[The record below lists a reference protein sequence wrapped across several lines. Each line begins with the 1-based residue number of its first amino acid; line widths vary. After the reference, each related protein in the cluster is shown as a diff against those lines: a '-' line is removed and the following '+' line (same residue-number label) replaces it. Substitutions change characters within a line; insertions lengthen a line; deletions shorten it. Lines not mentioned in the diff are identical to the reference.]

1 MKATQQQTREHN
13 RNLALRILFE
23 RQSVSRAEISRIT
36 GLTRTTISGIVSDLI
51 GSGLVR
57 EVGLGRSRG
66 GKSPILLSLIADS
79 RCVIGLDL
87 AYGTFSGAVVD
98 LRGNIHRRAETP
110 VRRRDGDAALASV
123 YELLDELV
131 PAARQPLV
139 GIGVGT
145 PGLVSASRG
154 VVVHAVNLD
163 WRNLPLRQLL
173 RDRYQVPVTVVND
186 SQAAAVGEHTF
197 GDGHDPHG
205 NLILVNVRHGIGAG
219 IIIKGELFHG
229 DGGGAGEIGH
239 VVVVREGGL
248 PCRCGN
254 SGCLETVAST
264 RAVVQ
269 RAQMLARHFEGSSL
283 AAVPEVTFEGLQQA
297 FSAGDPVAQ
306 QVVREA
312 GRFMGMAISSL
323 IGTLNIGRIVLAGG
337 ITSFGPP
344 LLEVVRE
351 TVAQTT
357 LARLAQDTRVEFERL
372 GRNEIVLGASAV
384 LLKDFSLLF
393 EKGARRSGPAA

>member
-13 RNLALRILFE
+13 RNLALDILFE
-23 RQSVSRAEISRIT
+23 RPSVSRAEISRIT
-36 GLTRTTISGIVSDLI
+36 GLTRTTISGIVNELI
-51 GSGLVR
+51 RAGLVH
-57 EVGLGRSRG
+57 EVGLGKSRG
-66 GKSPILLSLIADS
+66 GKSPILLSLIPDS
-79 RCVIGLDL
+79 RSVIGLDL
-87 AYGTFSGAVVD
+87 AYDTFSGAVVN
-98 LRGNIHRRAETP
+98 LRGKILRRAETP
-110 VRRRDGDAALASV
+110 VRGRDGDAALASV

-145 PGLVSASRG
+145 PGLVSASCG
-154 VVVHAVNLD
+154 VVVNAVNLD

-173 RDRYQVPVTVVND
+173 QDRYHVPVTVVND

-197 GDGHDPHG
+197 GEGHRPDG

-219 IIIKGELFHG
+219 IIIRGELFHG

-283 AAVPEVTFEGLQQA
+283 GTAPEVTFEGVRKA
-297 FSAGDPVAQ
+297 FAAGDPVAQ

-323 IGTLNIGRIVLAGG
+323 MGTLNIQRIVLAGG
-337 ITSFGPP
+337 ITSFGQP
-344 LLEVVRE
+344 LLDVVNE
-351 TVAQTT
+351 TVSQTMLT
-357 LARLAQDTRVEFERL
+357 RLVQDTRVEFEQL
-372 GRNEIVLGASAV
+372 GHNEIVLGACAV
-384 LLKDFSLLF
+384 VLKDYSLLLDNDAQ
-393 EKGARRSGPAA
+393 KT

>member
-13 RNLALRILFE
+13 RNLALDILFD
-23 RQSVSRAEISRIT
+23 RPSVSRAEISRIT
-36 GLTRTTISGIVSDLI
+36 GLTRTTISGIVSELI
-51 GSGLVR
+51 RAGLVH
-57 EVGLGRSRG
+57 EVGLGKSRG
-66 GKSPILLSLIADS
+66 GKSPILLSLIPDS
-79 RCVIGLDL
+79 RSVIGLDL
-87 AYGTFSGAVVD
+87 AYDTFSGAVVD
-98 LRGNIHRRAETP
+98 LRGNIQHRAETP
-110 VRRRDGDAALASV
+110 VRGRDGDAALASV
-123 YELLDELV
+123 YELLDQLV

-173 RDRYQVPVTVVND
+173 HDRYHVPVTVVND

-197 GDGHDPHG
+197 GEGHSPDS
-205 NLILVNVRHGIGAG
+205 NLILVNIRHGIGAG

-283 AAVPEVTFEGLQQA
+283 GAAPEVTFERVQKA
-297 FSAGDPVAQ
+297 FADGDPVAQ

-312 GRFMGMAISSL
+312 GRFMGMAVSSL
-323 IGTLNIGRIVLAGG
+323 MGTLNIQRIVLAGG
-337 ITSFGPP
+337 ITSFGQP
-344 LLEVVRE
+344 LLDVVRE

-357 LARLAQDTRVEFERL
+357 LTRLVQDTRVEFERL
-372 GRNEIVLGASAV
+372 GHNEIVLGACAV
-384 LLKDFSLLF
+384 LLKDYSLLF
-393 EKGARRSGPAA
+393 ENASRRFRAAS

>member
-1 MKATQQQTREHN
+1 MKATQQQTRQHN
-13 RNLALRILFE
+13 RNLALGILFE
-23 RQSVSRAEISRIT
+23 RPSVSRAEISRIT

-51 GSGLVR
+51 RAGLVR

-66 GKSPILLSLIADS
+66 GKSPILLSLIPDS
-79 RCVIGLDL
+79 RSVIGLDL
-87 AYGTFSGAVVD
+87 AYDTFSGAVVD
-98 LRGNIHRRAETP
+98 LRGKIHHRAETP
-110 VRRRDGDAALASV
+110 VRGRDGDAALASV
-123 YELLDELV
+123 YELLDRLV

-154 VVVHAVNLD
+154 VVVNAVNLD

-173 RDRYQVPVTVVND
+173 HDRYHVPVTVVND

-197 GDGHDPHG
+197 GDGHSPDS
-205 NLILVNVRHGIGAG
+205 NLILVNIRHGIGAG

-283 AAVPEVTFEGLQQA
+283 AAAPEVTLERVQKA
-297 FSAGDPVAQ
+297 FADGDAVAL

-312 GRFMGMAISSL
+312 GRFMGMAVSSL
-323 IGTLNIGRIVLAGG
+323 MGTLNIQRIVLAGG
-337 ITSFGPP
+337 ITSFGQP
-344 LLEVVRE
+344 LLDVVHE
-351 TVAQTT
+351 TVARTV
-357 LARLAQDTRVEFERL
+357 LARLAQDTRIEFERL
-372 GRNEIVLGASAV
+372 GHNEIVLGACAV
-384 LLKDFSLLF
+384 LLKDYSLLF
-393 EKGARRSGPAA
+393 ENASRRLRSTS